1 MLERG
6 IRYYTYPFEK
16 YEYSNSIW
24 EMLSNKMKIKWG
36 KMNTIEK
43 CLNYQ
48 SSTKQVKYF
57 ENY

>member
-43 CLNYQ
+43 CLNY
-48 SSTKQVKYF
+48 
-57 ENY
+57 